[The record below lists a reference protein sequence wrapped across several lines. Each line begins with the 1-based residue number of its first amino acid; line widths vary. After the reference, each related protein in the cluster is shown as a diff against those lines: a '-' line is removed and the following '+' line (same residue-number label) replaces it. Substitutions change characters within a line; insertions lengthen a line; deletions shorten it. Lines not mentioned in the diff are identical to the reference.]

1 VIVTSGADP
10 EGVTMPAEPIATYT
24 FTKLVVDDLDAMCD
38 YYCHVFG
45 LRPGT
50 RERFDDGV
58 GGEPIDEVALVA
70 NPEDPF
76 GAVSLLKFE
85 DRAAAR
91 PGEVILGFT
100 TPDLSALRDR
110 VERAGGT
117 LVGKV
122 KEMPSHKIR
131 VAFARDP
138 EGHLCE
144 LVELQP

>member
-1 VIVTSGADP
+1 
-10 EGVTMPAEPIATYT
+10 MPDQPIATYT

-38 YYCHVFG
+38 YYCAVFG
-45 LRPGT
+45 LHSGT

-70 NPEDPF
+70 NAGDPF

-85 DRAAAR
+85 NRPAAK
-91 PGEVILGFT
+91 PNEVILGFT
-100 TPDLSALRDR
+100 TPDLSALLGR
-110 VERAGGT
+110 VTKAGGT
-117 LVGKV
+117 VLGPIKA
-122 KEMPSHKIR
+122 MPAHRIR

-144 LVELQP
+144 LVELTE